1 MISFKVPPKKSSLT
15 LKQEIDFL
23 GFTIN
28 SKNRILRLAKQ
39 KGNKILDLTLQHAH
53 NITIREFSK
62 ILGMLEAAMPGVK
75 YGNLYLFLF
84 NKM

>member
-1 MISFKVPPKKSSLT
+1 M
-15 LKQEIDFL
+15 
-23 GFTIN
+23 
-28 SKNRILRLAKQ
+28 ILRLAKQ

>member
-1 MISFKVPPKKSSLT
+1 MSSLT

-28 SKNRILRLAKQ
+28 SKNMILRLAKQ
-39 KGNKILDLTLQHAH
+39 KGNKILDLTLQHAN

-62 ILGMLEAAMPGVK
+62 ILRMLEAAMLGVK
-75 YGNLYLFLF
+75 YGNLYFFLF